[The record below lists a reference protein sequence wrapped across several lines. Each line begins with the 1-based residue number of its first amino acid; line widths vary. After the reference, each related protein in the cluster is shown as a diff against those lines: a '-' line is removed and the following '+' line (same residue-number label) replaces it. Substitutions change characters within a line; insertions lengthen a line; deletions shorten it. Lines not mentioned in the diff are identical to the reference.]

1 MKTALPQAL
10 LLWDEDARGYRWP
23 ALRAR
28 NGQLLE
34 PFTSYL
40 ESVVAER
47 VAVHAP
53 LKATDSTV
61 EAATYAVLGL
71 VEHLLGT
78 GRRLYRIRDVW
89 ITELRDELLK
99 AVKANP
105 VSRGSERAAKRS
117 VNTKLTHIYKFIYW
131 CQKNRR
137 LPAKTIGWLNCRVR
151 SSLPE
156 SETRAAR
163 IDLKSSHLY
172 PLCFRPVGA
181 GSRQNQGQYWA
192 TSHDIEALEDHFWAT
207 LDFRLAERNTLA
219 LRIQAIT
226 AWRNESVN
234 SLSVDAFSDSAL
246 AKQRDNGFCLIRPP
260 KQKNQND
267 KAFSLDWVVVDRI
280 VEYIKTSRQQIIDT
294 AGVGEQFARGRLLIS
309 EQGHPLEDATYGE
322 IMADAFK
329 AIGAPKGSGGHSLRR
344 YRTVEEVR
352 SQIASRQVRG
362 LPIDRETITRAVMDL
377 LGHSTEE
384 AQSAYD
390 HVQARIFH
398 ESREAELWRRCAA
411 AEVKRDSVQAK
422 LAMLLAHLPK
432 EAMAAVPN
440 HVRAALAL
448 AKMPHADAEPPL
460 CNDALNPA

>member
-1 MKTALPQAL
+1 MKTPFPQAL
-10 LLWDEDARGYRWP
+10 LLWDEDAQGYRWP
-23 ALRAR
+23 ALRDR
-28 NGQLLE
+28 SGQLLE

-40 ESVVAER
+40 ESVVARHVE
-47 VAVHAP
+47 VHAP
-53 LKATDSTV
+53 LKATTSTV
-61 EAATYAVLGL
+61 QAATYAVLAL
-71 VEHLLGT
+71 AEHLLEK
-78 GRRLYRIRDVW
+78 GRRLYRIQDVW

-99 AVKANP
+99 SVKANP
-105 VSRGSERAAKRS
+105 GSRGSGQAAKRTI
-117 VNTKLTHIYKFIYW
+117 NTKLTHIYKFIYW

-137 LPAKTIGWLNCRVR
+137 LPARTIGWLNCRVR

-156 SETRAAR
+156 SESRAAR
-163 IDLKSSHLY
+163 IDLKADHLY
-172 PLCFRPVGA
+172 PLCFKPVGS

-192 TSHDIEALEDHFWAT
+192 TSQDIEALEDHFWGT

-234 SLSVDAFSDSAL
+234 SLNVDAFSNSAL

-260 KQKNQND
+260 KQKNEND
-267 KAFSLDWVVVDRI
+267 KAFSVDWVVVDRI
-280 VEYIKTSRQQIIDT
+280 VEYIKTSRQQIIDA
-294 AGVGEQFARGRLLIS
+294 AGVGEKFARGRLFIG
-309 EQGHPLEDATYGE
+309 EDGHPLKDATYGE

-377 LGHSTEE
+377 LGHTTEE
-384 AQSAYD
+384 AQTAYD

-398 ESREAELWRRCAA
+398 ESREAELWRRCTA
-411 AEVKRDSVQAK
+411 AEVKRDSTRAQ
-422 LAMLLAHLPK
+422 LSMLLAHLPR
-432 EAMAAVPN
+432 EAMAAMPS
-440 HVRAALAL
+440 HVREALSSARVPHSDATQALGSAALNFA
-448 AKMPHADAEPPL
+448 
-460 CNDALNPA
+460 